1 MSAMV
6 VLAAM
11 LRRCPYG
18 PNRGLKKPRG
28 MRAKAEVRRQ
38 ARHIAHVRAAA
49 RARRGDE
56 LGTIEA
62 VEHGVLHVRMPDG
75 ALERIEVH
83 DPEGWFVVDGIVS
96 IGGVK
101 ARAR

>member
-1 MSAMV
+1 M
-6 VLAAM
+6 
-11 LRRCPYG
+11 
-18 PNRGLKKPRG
+18 
-28 MRAKAEVRRQ
+28 
-38 ARHIAHVRAAA
+38 RAAA

-83 DPEGWFVVDGIVS
+83 DPDGWFVEGGVVT